1 MASTKNSLFL
11 IFLSLVIGCAGNP
24 VPVELPQNHP
34 ADPGAS
40 EFRFIPPPDPF
51 GTEMTSAV
59 PQTQEP
65 SESEAG
71 RRKSRGDLFESPAI
85 QSVPLEQEKKETDRS
100 PLEMPHH
107 HDMEMGQ

>member
-1 MASTKNSLFL
+1 MAIKGFL
-11 IFLSLVIGCAGNP
+11 LMAGLSLVIGCAGNP

-40 EFRFIPPPDPF
+40 ESRFIPPPDPF

-65 SESEAG
+65 YESEAG
-71 RRKSRGDLFESPAI
+71 RRKSRGDLFESPAGH
-85 QSVPLEQEKKETDRS
+85 SEPSGQERKEADRP

-107 HDMEMGQ
+107 HHMETGQ